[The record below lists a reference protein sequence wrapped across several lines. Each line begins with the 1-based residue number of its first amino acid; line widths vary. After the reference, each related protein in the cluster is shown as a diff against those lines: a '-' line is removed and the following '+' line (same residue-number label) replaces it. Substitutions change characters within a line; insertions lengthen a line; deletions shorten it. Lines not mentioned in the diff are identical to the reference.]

1 MDTKTC
7 NKCGENKFLS
17 EFHKDSPK
25 KDGLCTICKCCKRDN
40 TNTWRALNL
49 ERDKSNSREW
59 YHKNKHSPE
68 VKERMALN
76 GKKWRENKPHLHA
89 AKEARRRARKL
100 SATPPW
106 LSGPQVAH
114 IKRTYKLAKIM
125 ESITGDK
132 YHVDHIV
139 PLQGK
144 NVCGLHVPWNLQ
156 VLPASS
162 NISKSNKYQGD

>member
-7 NKCGENKFLS
+7 NKCGNTKFLS
-17 EFHKDSPK
+17 EFHKDSHK
-25 KDGLCTICKCCKRDN
+25 KDGLCTLCKCCKRGN
-40 TNTWRALNL
+40 ANTWRVLNL
-49 ERDKSNSREW
+49 EKGRANSIKW
-59 YHKNKHSPE
+59 YHKNKHNFE

-76 GKKWRENKPHLHA
+76 SRKWRQDNPHLNA
-89 AKEARRRARKL
+89 AKEARRRASKL
-100 SATPPW
+100 KSTPAW
-106 LSGPQVAH
+106 LSPEHHAH

-125 ESITGDK
+125 EDITGDK

-144 NVCGLHVPWNLQ
+144 EVCGLHVPWNLQ
-156 VLPASS
+156 VISASL